1 MNYLWQKNKWKT
13 YTLEHESNYVLKPD
27 KKGTSGEQV
36 KTTPTQVKKNQAE
49 SLSKVEW
56 DLELNGLTTITDQKA
71 EISSKVDVLSLGLTS
86 PT

>member
-1 MNYLWQKNKWKT
+1 M
-13 YTLEHESNYVLKPD
+13 D
-27 KKGTSGEQV
+27 KITVE
-36 KTTPTQVKKNQAE
+36 QAE